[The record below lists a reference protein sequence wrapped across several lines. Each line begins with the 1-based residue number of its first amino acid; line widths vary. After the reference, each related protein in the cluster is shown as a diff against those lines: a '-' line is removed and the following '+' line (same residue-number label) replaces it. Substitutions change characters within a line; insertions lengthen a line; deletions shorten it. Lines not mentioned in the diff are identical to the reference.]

1 MTIKGDINLE
11 IDEQGIEVRITITP
25 DENGA
30 EISPESLLAM
40 LAEKKVRAGIDS
52 EGIDRAFR
60 TLSRKKADPV
70 SFIAAAGTPPQS
82 AIPETV
88 LFEALPI
95 PSRLEQIARSA
106 LESAPPPRGFRLRE
120 EKFKTE
126 KKVLKKGALPFLRGR
141 EEVEVVVE
149 KRTVR
154 EEVEIDPSVTET
166 GFVGQGGLVA
176 RVRPGKQGKE
186 GKSVFGRLVPAP
198 RPDLQGWLFCDGLT
212 RTGSDVRASTA
223 GFLRKGANW
232 CDVVPFRDHA
242 FELVASADR
251 LTCLLSFVPGD
262 PSVPVPEVD
271 EILDRAQKL
280 GFPPTSL
287 ISEDQIEGLLKDA
300 IARGRPLS
308 QKSITPAV
316 NGLASVTVSPDKLK
330 ALLYLRKGR
339 GGGTPLGLADASAAI
354 RKSAVKGFDLE
365 AMRKDLRAFFDGATT
380 ELADYLLVQGR
391 PPKPGGEPKLEW
403 RALFLPAGEANR
415 VKAEAIANAE
425 HLKGLDSLSVFPLE
439 KVEAVARVKPE
450 TEVLKI
456 VPSLGGEPGVDV
468 FGASIPPPKGTMP
481 DVRIFGGLALRR
493 DMVMATESG
502 ILEKG
507 SEGMAIL
514 LRVRSHKD
522 AELRVGVSQD
532 RMKATL
538 SYSPAEGDGAR
549 ITVEEVRARI
559 GQAGVRNG
567 INEERLLSV
576 LDSVARSE
584 PLTEVLIAE
593 GRKPSLDAQKR
604 IVFHVHIAT
613 GQAVSLRADGRAD
626 FRAQDRITRVSK
638 GALLA
643 TVKLRDP
650 ASEDGWDVTGAP
662 LTPPP
667 ESLETLKAGRGV
679 REDIQTDGSVRFV
692 AESDG
697 ELIRDGSLMSVMNAH
712 TIHGDVDMS
721 TGNVNF
727 PGIVHVTGSIRS
739 GFTVVAEG
747 VLEVGEGVEGALL
760 SSGGTITVV
769 EGIKGEGKA
778 ILRARKDIESAF
790 AEQAV
795 LLAIGDVHLRGACVR
810 CQIKCN
816 GKLLLDSEKGSL
828 VGGEVRASRGVV
840 VQNIGSPGGAHT
852 IVSFG
857 QDFLVRDQIEREEQ
871 EVANLVKK
879 VADLD
884 AVMLSLQKKARQ
896 TAGVGGGPQTPG
908 SAAPNAAGAPP
919 NAASPQQKDVEALA
933 RARAQKLT
941 CMKVMEQRKLRLI
954 GLRDKFDEHVP
965 SEVMVRGTLYPGAV
979 LECHGRRYEVRTEKK
994 MITLRFDPDQAM
1006 IVEKL

>member
-1 MTIKGDINLE
+1 
-11 IDEQGIEVRITITP
+11 
-25 DENGA
+25 
-30 EISPESLLAM
+30 
-40 LAEKKVRAGIDS
+40 
-52 EGIDRAFR
+52 
-60 TLSRKKADPV
+60 
-70 SFIAAAGTPPQS
+70 
-82 AIPETV
+82 
-88 LFEALPI
+88 
-95 PSRLEQIARSA
+95 
-106 LESAPPPRGFRLRE
+106 
-120 EKFKTE
+120 
-126 KKVLKKGALPFLRGR
+126 
-141 EEVEVVVE
+141 
-149 KRTVR
+149 
-154 EEVEIDPSVTET
+154 
-166 GFVGQGGLVA
+166 
-176 RVRPGKQGKE
+176 
-186 GKSVFGRLVPAP
+186 
-198 RPDLQGWLFCDGLT
+198 
-212 RTGSDVRASTA
+212 VRASQA

-232 CDVVPFRDHA
+232 CDVVPFRDHS
-242 FELVASADR
+242 FELAASADH
-251 LTCLLSFVPGD
+251 LTCLPSFVPGD
-262 PSVPVPEVD
+262 ASVPPPGVD
-271 EILDRAQKL
+271 EIFDRAQKL
-280 GFPPTSL
+280 GFPEQSL
-287 ISEDQIEGLLKDA
+287 IPQAEIEALLSGAVASGKA
-300 IARGRPLS
+300 FT
-308 QKSITPAV
+308 QKSITPSV

-339 GGGTPLGLADASAAI
+339 GGGTPLGSADASAAI

-365 AMRKDLRAFFDGATT
+365 ALRKDMRAFFDGPDT
-380 ELADYLLVQGR
+380 ELTDYLLVQGR

-403 RALFLPAGEANR
+403 RALFLPAGEADR
-415 VKAEAIANAE
+415 IKAEAIANAE
-425 HLKGLDSLSVFPLE
+425 HLKAMDSLSAFPLE
-439 KVEAVARVKPE
+439 KVEAVARVKPD

-456 VPSLGGEPGVDV
+456 VPSLGAEPGVDV
-468 FGASIPPPKGTMP
+468 FGAAIPPSKGTMP
-481 DVRIFGGLALRR
+481 DVRLYGGLALRR
-493 DMVMATESG
+493 DMVMTTESG

-522 AELRVGVSQD
+522 AELRVAVSKD

-538 SYSPAEGDGAR
+538 SFSPPEGDGER

-559 GQAGVRNG
+559 GQAGVNSG

-584 PLTEVLIAE
+584 PLKEVLIAE
-593 GRKPSLDAQKR
+593 GRKPTVDAQKR

-626 FRAQDRITRVSK
+626 FRAQDRITRVER
-638 GALLA
+638 GVLLA
-643 TVKLRDP
+643 TVKIRNP
-650 ASEDGWDVTGAP
+650 AAEDGWDVTGTPIA
-662 LTPPP
+662 PPP
-667 ESLETLKAGRGV
+667 EALETLKAGRGV
-679 REDIQTDGSVRFV
+679 REDVQTDGSVRFTS
-692 AESDG
+692 ESDG
-697 ELIRDGSLMSVMNAH
+697 ELIRDGGVLSVMDAH
-712 TIHGDVDMS
+712 TVHGDVDMS

-816 GKLLLDSEKGSL
+816 GRLLLDSEKGSL

-840 VQNIGSPGGAHT
+840 VQNIGSPGGTHT

-857 QDFLVRDQIEREEQ
+857 QDFLVRDRIEREEQ
-871 EVANLVKK
+871 EVVNLTKK
-879 VADLD
+879 IADLD
-884 AVMLSLQKKARQ
+884 ASMLALQKKVRQ
-896 TAGVGGGPQTPG
+896 AVGVGAGAQGPP
-908 SAAPNAAGAPP
+908 AAPPGAAGPRRDA
-919 NAASPQQKDVEALA
+919 EMLE

-941 CMKVMEQRKLRLI
+941 FMKVMEQRKLRLI

-979 LECHGRRYEVRTEKK
+979 LECHGRRYEAKTEKK
-994 MITLRFDPDQAM
+994 MITLRFDPTQGR